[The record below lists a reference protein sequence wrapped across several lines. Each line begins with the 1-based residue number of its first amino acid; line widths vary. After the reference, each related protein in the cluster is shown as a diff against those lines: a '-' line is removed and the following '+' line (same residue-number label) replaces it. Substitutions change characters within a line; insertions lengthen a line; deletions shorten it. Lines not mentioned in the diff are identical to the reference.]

1 MSLLIPFP
9 NDLIKDTLK
18 DVGEIYF
25 FDGSTFFPNKC
36 LQKKINKKYFL
47 DDLGYNQQH
56 DYLKVKQE
64 LITSFPT
71 YLRWGYISHD
81 FSIELEMHITY
92 VLKIAQFLKK
102 KKIEKVIFFTGS
114 PHHIDTLLFQ
124 KACKLV
130 RVKQFFLYASLF
142 ERLQIIQ
149 QLEGVKDR
157 KVISVSKPRKDL
169 SLKRVNKYIKNVKLQ
184 KFPTG
189 RKGSGTNKTWKTSYL
204 FSIVLAFLYKLK
216 FIFRKHDNF
225 TLAREYSLFN
235 LYKIIRD
242 QNIFLRKYKKL
253 SLNND
258 QVYSSLTSKIPKII
272 VAAHFQPEA
281 TSFPEGEDYY
291 SHITI
296 IRKLRSLGYK
306 DKIYYKEHPASQNY
320 ADHIVGLNRVGIERN
335 SKYIDELEKLG
346 CILLNFNFPISYKKK
361 FVSKFVPITI
371 NGSICLERALM
382 GYSTIYCGNAN
393 WKGLPGTIHINDI
406 KDLNIT
412 ILKMTKKNE
421 NIKKRAKKFLVNLL
435 ANTISNLT
443 GIGTGIKMND
453 PKLIKTFES
462 EFKEIFLAS
471 K

>member
-9 NDLIKDTLK
+9 NDLIKDTLG
-18 DVGEIYF
+18 DVGDIYF
-25 FDGSTFFPNKC
+25 FDGSTFFPNRC
-36 LQKKINKKYFL
+36 LQKKFKKKFFL
-47 DDLGYNQQH
+47 NDLGINQQH

-64 LITSFPT
+64 LLSSFPT

-81 FSIELEMHITY
+81 FSIELEAHITY
-92 VLKIAQFLKK
+92 VLKIAQFIKK
-102 KKIEKVIFFTGS
+102 NKIEKVIFFTGS
-114 PHHIDTLLFQ
+114 PHHVDTLLFQ

-130 RVKQFFLYASLF
+130 RIKQFFLYTFLS

-157 KVISVSKPRKDL
+157 KVISISNVRKDL
-169 SLKRVNKYIKNVKLQ
+169 SLQIVNRYIRNVKLQ
-184 KFPTG
+184 RFPTG
-189 RKGSGTNKTWKTSYL
+189 QKGSGTNKTWKSSYL
-204 FSIVLAFLYKLK
+204 FSIVLVLLYKFKFMLRNK
-216 FIFRKHDNF
+216 DNFIF
-225 TLAREYSLFN
+225 TREYSLFN
-235 LYKIIRD
+235 LYKIIKD
-242 QNIFLRKYKKL
+242 QNVFLKKYKEY
-253 SLNND
+253 SLDNH

-272 VAAHFQPEA
+272 LAAHFQPEA

-296 IRKLRSLGYK
+296 IRKLRSLGYE

-335 SKYIDELEKLG
+335 LKYIDELKKLG
-346 CILLNFNFPISYKKK
+346 CVLLNFNFPISHEKK
-361 FVSKFVPITI
+361 FLRKFAPITI
-371 NGSICLERALM
+371 NGSICIERALM

-406 KDLNIT
+406 KDLNKT

-462 EFKEIFLAS
+462 EFKEIFF
-471 K
+471 